1 MNYDDYMGEVN
12 ENEISDGNIKI
23 DELSLGKKQM
33 PVKLHIKKQ
42 EVLKL
47 NNKKRNSYWN

>member
-1 MNYDDYMGEVN
+1 MNYEDYMGEIN
-12 ENEISDGNIKI
+12 ENQISETNMRM

-42 EVLKL
+42 EVYK
-47 NNKKRNSYWN
+47 

>member
-12 ENEISDGNIKI
+12 ENEISDGNMKI

-42 EVLKL
+42 EVKKTF
-47 NNKKRNSYWN
+47 NKRNLLQN